1 MRTIND
7 INNANKAMWDSGEMV
22 HGAADTRHPPAGG
35 QELHKGKQVVTS
47 HDEEDA
53 SSEVVIGHSVG
64 GRPYKARIGP
74 ILTTL
79 SGGRPSKEEIR
90 INRQMEA
97 ASHDD
102 TPRRQVHLPR
112 NAGRRWR
119 GSSWDGT
126 DTSTV
131 IEDGAEEK
139 AALEKVNSLRAQE
152 TPIHLQN
159 KEQREGSR
167 KLHSVAAYLA
177 TGKKLTP
184 EQKKHI

>member
-1 MRTIND
+1 MKTIND
-7 INNANKAMWDSGEMV
+7 INNANRAMWDSGEFQ
-22 HGAADTRHPPAGG
+22 HNADTRHPAQGG
-35 QELHKGKQVVTS
+35 QEVHRGEQVVTS
-47 HDEEDA
+47 HD
-53 SSEVVIGHSVG
+53 
-64 GRPYKARIGP
+64 
-74 ILTTL
+74 
-79 SGGRPSKEEIR
+79 
-90 INRQMEA
+90 
-97 ASHDD
+97 D
-102 TPRRQVHLPR
+102 TPKRRVHLPR

-126 DTSTV
+126 DASTV